1 MLQIVRIVYGRDMS
15 DPKESRYL
23 AQFGK
28 TLADIRKQRG
38 LTQEGLAEKA
48 GITSLSLSFIEQGR
62 RWPRIATTVRIAKCL
77 DVPVA
82 KLFEKI

>member
-1 MLQIVRIVYGRDMS
+1 MN

-28 TLADIRKQRG
+28 TLAEIRKQRG
-38 LTQEGLAEKA
+38 DTQESLAEKA
-48 GITSLSLSFIEQGR
+48 GMTTLSLSYIEQGR

-77 DVPVA
+77 DVPLA
-82 KLFEKI
+82 KLFEKINY